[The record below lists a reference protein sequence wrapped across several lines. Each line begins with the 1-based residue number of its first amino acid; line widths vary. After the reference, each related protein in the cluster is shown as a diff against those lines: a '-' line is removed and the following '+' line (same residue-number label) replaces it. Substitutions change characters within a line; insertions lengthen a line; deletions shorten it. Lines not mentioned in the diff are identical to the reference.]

1 MPHDFDSSSFHATRR
16 ALLQAAAIAAAGFSG
31 AAAHA
36 QGAFPTKPIKVYVPF
51 PPGGTTD
58 YVTRIVTTEMGKTL
72 GQPVVIENK
81 PGASTVIG
89 IDAAAKAP
97 PDGYTLAC
105 VSGSF
110 CVNRTLI
117 KKLPYDNVRD
127 LRPVGLM
134 GVSEHALVAHPDANL
149 KSLADLVKLAKAKP
163 GTLSYA
169 SFGNGSTPNLSGEM
183 LKAQMGIDLLHVPYK
198 GQAPAL
204 TDLLGGQVNVMFGSW
219 LDVRDYIKAGR
230 LTCLGMASLKRSPFA
245 PEIPSLAEQGAPI
258 ESNTWAGLVAPAA
271 TPDAVVARLNAEIN
285 KALALRSTI
294 DSFAKNSVTPLP
306 GTQEQFA
313 AYMRSEVARFADII
327 QKAHITAEM

>member
-1 MPHDFDSSSFHATRR
+1 MKPSTVANFCAG
-16 ALLQAAAIAAAGFSG
+16 LLIAASPL
-31 AAAHA
+31 AALSQAY
-36 QGAFPTKPIKVYVPF
+36 PSKPLRLVNPLGT
-51 PPGGTTD
+51 GGTAEALSRLLAKGLSD
-58 YVTRIVTTEMGKTL
+58 GL
-72 GQPVVIENK
+72 GQPVVVESMT
-81 PGASTVIG
+81 GAAGTVG
-89 IDAAAKAP
+89 VHYVTRAT
-97 PDGYTLAC
+97 PDGYTLLYGVTGAN
-105 VSGSF
+105 SIAPSIY
-110 CVNRTLI
+110 R
-117 KKLPYDNVRD
+117 KLPYDGEKELAPISIAFSGPNV
-127 LRPVGLM
+127 LLVNTSLN
-134 GVSEHALVAHPDANL
+134 VSSVRELVAM
-149 KSLADLVKLAKAKP
+149 AKQKP
-163 GTLSYA
+163 GELAFA
-169 SFGNGSTPNLSGEM
+169 SAGNGSMSHLNGEL
-183 LKAQMGIDLLHVPYK
+183 LKAQAGIDLLHVPYK

-327 QKAHITAEM
+327 QKAHITAEI